1 MTTRTFLGVL
11 FLVSIAGVAQAQP
24 PPDPAMQPQ
33 PAQQPAQPPP
43 GYGQPPPPPPQQP
56 VYAQPGYGQPPPP
69 QQPVYAQ
76 PLAPESSRNGF
87 TFGLSLGVGYIIV
100 SPDGGD
106 SASELGLGGLNL
118 EIGAFF
124 SPAFALLFKIS
135 GATVS
140 ESGGRITAGIAA
152 IAGQFWVGDV
162 FKIEGGIGYHFVD
175 LSAGG
180 FSGGNSAPGVYIGPA
195 FQIAELEGGHSLQ
208 AGIEWTTG
216 FYEGGNI
223 HSLGIVFAWQS
234 L

>member
-1 MTTRTFLGVL
+1 MTTRTFLSVL

-56 VYAQPGYGQPPPP
+56 VYAQPGYGQPPP

-106 SASELGLGGLNL
+106 SQSELGLGGLNL

-140 ESGGRITAGIAA
+140 ESGGRI
-152 IAGQFWVGDV
+152 
-162 FKIEGGIGYHFVD
+162 
-175 LSAGG
+175 
-180 FSGGNSAPGVYIGPA
+180 
-195 FQIAELEGGHSLQ
+195 
-208 AGIEWTTG
+208 
-216 FYEGGNI
+216 
-223 HSLGIVFAWQS
+223 
-234 L
+234 